1 MIDSVSL
8 SSKFSKIDYID
19 PFNSENF
26 NISVTVE
33 GNNFRALLD
42 SSELIKFGMCN
53 LVTNSC
59 LDSSS
64 MSHATTVGS
73 SPLIILG
80 EVWLNFVIKSDV
92 FIFEANVIKDL
103 IHDVVLARDF
113 RQKCCSKLDF
123 IEKVVEFS
131 HPEDPLPF
139 PNGFGDHLDA
149 KVDVNCVSSVHS
161 DYSFTIPAQSPVVV
175 FGKLKV

>member
-1 MIDSVSL
+1 MQRLWV
-8 SSKFSKIDYID
+8 
-19 PFNSENF
+19 
-26 NISVTVE
+26 
-33 GNNFRALLD
+33 A
-42 SSELIKFGMCN
+42 
-53 LVTNSC
+53 
-59 LDSSS
+59 
-64 MSHATTVGS
+64 

-139 PNGFGDHLDA
+139 PNGFGDH
-149 KVDVNCVSSVHS
+149 KVLKLMLIAFHL
-161 DYSFTIPAQSPVVV
+161 YIPITLLLFLRNLQ
-175 FGKLKV
+175 